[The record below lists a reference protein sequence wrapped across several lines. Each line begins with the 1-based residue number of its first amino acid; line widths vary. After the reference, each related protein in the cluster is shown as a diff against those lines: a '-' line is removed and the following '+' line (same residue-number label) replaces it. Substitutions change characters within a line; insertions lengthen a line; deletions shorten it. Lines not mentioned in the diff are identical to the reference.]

1 MVWMRIVTDNLT
13 QIFMDKLFNIKGFS
27 ESLDNDTEFIPLL
40 SSQEEENMQAERLPE
55 LLPILPLRNT
65 VLFPGVVIPITV
77 GRDKSIRLIRES
89 YRNDRTI
96 GVVAQKDSN
105 IEDPEE
111 KDLYQ
116 VGTVAHLIKILQ
128 MPDGNT
134 TVIIQGKKR
143 FEIEHFIQDEPYF
156 RARIK
161 DLTDFDKNLEK
172 DENFIALIASLKDL
186 AIQIIK
192 LSPNIPSEA
201 AFALKNIDSPF
212 FLVNFVS
219 SNLNIELVDKQKLL
233 ETPDLMKRANDVLSA
248 LAKELHM
255 LELKNQI
262 RDKVK
267 LDLDKQQRDYLLSQQ
282 LKTIQEEL
290 GGSPHEQEI
299 NDMMAKASKKKWS
312 VKVSDTFDKELKK
325 LQRMNPQAAEY
336 SIQINYLETIIE
348 LPWNEF
354 TKDRFNLKKAQ
365 QVLDEDHY
373 GLEKIKER
381 IIEHLAVLKLKND
394 MKSPILCFVG
404 PPGVGKTSLG
414 KSIARALGRN
424 YIRVSLGGLRDESEL
439 RGHRKTYIGA
449 MPGRIIQSLRKVGSA
464 NPVFVLD
471 EVDKVSGNNFQGDPQ
486 AALLEVLDPEQNF
499 EFYDNYLE
507 ITFDLS
513 RVMFLATANTL
524 STIHPALRDRMEV
537 IELSGYLLEE
547 KVKIA
552 RKHLVPKQIKE
563 HGLNEN
569 HVIFSKKVLEKIID
583 DYTRESGVRS
593 LEKVIAKI
601 VRNRA
606 KFVAMEEDYN
616 PKISLEDLEKIMGV
630 PRYQKDRDTRIDVPG
645 VVTGLAWTA
654 VGGEILFVEVS
665 LSRGKGNLT
674 LTGNLGDVMKESA
687 TIALEYLK
695 SHAPSLG
702 LDPAIFQYWNVHV
715 HVPEGATPKDGPS
728 AGITMLTALASAFTQ
743 RKVRSDLAMTGEIT
757 LRGKVLPVG
766 GIKEKILAA
775 KRAKIKNI
783 ILSVENKKDIEEVKP
798 EYIEGLNFIYVEK
811 MMDVVNHSLLKEKV
825 THPLDLE
832 VRNEPANPAINN

>member
-1 MVWMRIVTDNLT
+1 
-13 QIFMDKLFNIKGFS
+13 MDKLFNIKGLS
-27 ESLDNDTEFIPLL
+27 DAIDNDTEFIPLL
-40 SSQEEENMQAERLPE
+40 SSEEEEIMQAEKLPE
-55 LLPILPLRNT
+55 SLPILPLRNT

-96 GVVAQKDSN
+96 GVVAQRDSN

-111 KDLYQ
+111 KDLYK

-143 FEIEHFIQDEPYF
+143 FQIENFIQDEPYF
-156 RARIK
+156 RAKIK
-161 DLTDFDKNLEK
+161 DLAHFDKILEK
-172 DENFIALIASLKDL
+172 DENFLALIASLKDL
-186 AIQIIK
+186 AIQIIR

-201 AFALKNIDSPF
+201 VFAINNIDSPF

-219 SNLNIELVDKQKLL
+219 SNLNIDLVEKQKLL
-233 ETPDLMKRANDVLSA
+233 EIPDLMKRANEVLTA
-248 LAKELHM
+248 LAQELHM
-255 LELKNQI
+255 LELKTQI
-262 RDKVK
+262 QDKVK

-299 NDMMAKASKKKWS
+299 TDMKAKAAKKKWTA
-312 VKVSDTFDKELKK
+312 KVAEAFDKELKK

-336 SIQINYLETIIE
+336 SIQMNYLETMIE

-354 TKDRFNLKKAQ
+354 TTDSFDLKNAQ
-365 QVLDEDHY
+365 KILDEDHY

-424 YIRVSLGGLRDESEL
+424 YIRISLGGLRDEAEL

-486 AALLEVLDPEQNF
+486 AALLEILDPEQNF

-524 STIHPALRDRMEV
+524 STVHPALRDRMEV
-537 IELSGYLLEE
+537 IDLSGYLLEE
-547 KVKIA
+547 KVEIA
-552 RKHLVPKQIKE
+552 RRHLVLKQIKE
-563 HGLNEN
+563 HGLKEN
-569 HVIFSKKVLEKIID
+569 QVIFSKKILEKIID

-601 VRNRA
+601 IRNRA
-606 KFVAMEEDYN
+606 KFVAMDEDYD
-616 PKISLEDLEKIMGV
+616 PKVSSEDLEKILGA
-630 PRYQKDRDTRIDVPG
+630 PQFQTDKDTKIDVPG

-687 TIALEYLK
+687 TIAYEYLK
-695 SHAPSLG
+695 SHAPSLD
-702 LDPAIFQYWNVHV
+702 LDPSIFPYWNVHV

-743 RKVRSDLAMTGEIT
+743 RKVHSDLAMTGEIT

-783 ILSVENKKDIEEVKP
+783 ILSVENKKDLEEIKKD
-798 EYIEGLNFIYVEK
+798 YIEGLNFIYIEK
-811 MMDVVNHSLLKEKV
+811 MGDVINYALEKKKIKDPLVLTVDNEKEV
-825 THPLDLE
+825 TTS
-832 VRNEPANPAINN
+832 NN

>member
-1 MVWMRIVTDNLT
+1 
-13 QIFMDKLFNIKGFS
+13 MDDLFNIKRFS
-27 ESLDNDTEFIPLL
+27 DSIDNDTEFIPLL
-40 SSQEEENMQAERLPE
+40 SSEEEEIMQAEKLPE

-111 KDLYQ
+111 KDLYK

-143 FEIEHFIQDEPYF
+143 FEIENFIQDEPYF
-156 RARIK
+156 RAKIK
-161 DLTDFDKNLEK
+161 DLADFDKNLER
-172 DENFIALIASLKDL
+172 DEHFIALIASLKDL
-186 AIQIIK
+186 AIQIIR

-201 AFALKNIDSPF
+201 AFAIKNIDSPF

-219 SNLNIELVDKQKLL
+219 SNLNIDLIEKQKLL
-233 ETPDLMKRANDVLSA
+233 ETPDLMKRANEVLTA

-262 RDKVK
+262 QDKVK
-267 LDLDKQQRDYLLSQQ
+267 LDLDKQQRDYMLSQQ

-299 NDMMAKASKKKWS
+299 NDMKVRALKKKWS
-312 VKVSDTFDKELKK
+312 AKVAETFEKELKK

-336 SIQINYLETIIE
+336 SIQLNYLETMIE
-348 LPWNEF
+348 LPWGDYTTDKF
-354 TKDRFNLKKAQ
+354 DLKKAQ

-394 MKSPILCFVG
+394 MKSPILCFAG

-424 YIRVSLGGLRDESEL
+424 YIRISLGGLRDESEL

-471 EVDKVSGNNFQGDPQ
+471 EVDKVSGNNVQGDPQ
-486 AALLEVLDPEQNF
+486 AALLEILDPEQNF

-513 RVMFLATANTL
+513 RVMFIATANTL
-524 STIHPALRDRMEV
+524 STVHPALRDRMEV
-537 IELSGYLLEE
+537 IDLSGYLLEE
-547 KVKIA
+547 KAEIA
-552 RKHLVPKQIKE
+552 RRHLVPKQIKE
-563 HGLNEN
+563 HGLKEKD
-569 HVIFSKKVLEKIID
+569 VTFSKKVLEKIID

-593 LEKVIAKI
+593 LEKVIAKLI
-601 VRNRA
+601 RNRA
-606 KFVAMEEDYN
+606 KSVAMGERYD
-616 PKISLEDLEKIMGV
+616 PKLSLEDIEKIMGV
-630 PRYQKDRDTRIDVPG
+630 PRYQKERDTQTDVPG

-687 TIALEYLK
+687 TIAYEYLK
-695 SHAPSLG
+695 SHAESL
-702 LDPAIFQYWNVHV
+702 DIDAAVFPYWNVHI

-743 RKVRSDLAMTGEIT
+743 RKVRPDLAMTGEIT

-775 KRAKIKNI
+775 KRAKIKKI
-783 ILSVENKKDIEEVKP
+783 ILSVENKKDIEEVKKD
-798 EYIEGLNFIYVEK
+798 YIEGLDFIYVEK
-811 MMDVVNHSLLKEKV
+811 MADVINHALLNEKV
-825 THPLDLE
+825 KHPLDLDVKSE
-832 VRNEPANPAINN
+832 DAGSKLNN